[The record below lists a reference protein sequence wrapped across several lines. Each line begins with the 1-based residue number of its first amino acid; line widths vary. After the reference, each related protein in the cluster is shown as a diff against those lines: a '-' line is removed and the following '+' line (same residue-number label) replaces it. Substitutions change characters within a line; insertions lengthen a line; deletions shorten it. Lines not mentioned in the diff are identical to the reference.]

1 MRGSEGRRR
10 KEEREGEREGEG
22 EGEVGVREQK
32 IGKDR
37 MSREG
42 EGRKK
47 GKKEEGKA

>member
-1 MRGSEGRRR
+1 MRVRGERKRGR
-10 KEEREGEREGEG
+10 REGEG
-22 EGEVGVREQK
+22 EGQVGVREQK

-47 GKKEEGKA
+47 GEKEEGKA